1 MTPKSDNTGSYAI
14 RGVGLGI
21 LYMVVALIGQQF
33 VQSMPVIIFLF
44 YHGFNVSSLLTLYT
58 KLIVRNY
65 ILYSIFIGIVAGVFQ
80 ESSTYIAV
88 DTRNKNVAIYIG
100 VGFAVVDIAILLAE
114 MLFYRKPISSFQSF
128 IIFLNVLSPM
138 LFHPGTATFMKWG
151 RLIDKG
157 KLALLLSIL
166 IHSIVDGGLV
176 YADYY
181 INFHPSLY
189 YISVYEYWSMVMVIS
204 AGIFITGTLL
214 LRSVEDIEIPPEP
227 VVY

>member
-1 MTPKSDNTGSYAI
+1 MTPKREITGSYAI
-14 RGVGLGI
+14 RGIGLGI

-33 VQSMPVIIFLF
+33 VQSMPAIIFLF
-44 YHGFNVSSLLTLYT
+44 YHGFDVSSLSTLYPE
-58 KLIVRNY
+58 LIARNY
-65 ILYSIFIGIVAGVFQ
+65 ILFSIFMGFIAGAFQEGSTYVAVDTRKKNVAIFIGI
-80 ESSTYIAV
+80 
-88 DTRNKNVAIYIG
+88 
-100 VGFAVVDIAILLAE
+100 GFAVVDIAVLLVE
-114 MLFYRKPISSFQSF
+114 TLFYRKPVSSFQSF

-151 RLIDKG
+151 RLVDKG
-157 KLALLLSIL
+157 KLTLLLSIL

-189 YISVYEYWSMVMVIS
+189 HVSAYEYWSMVMVIS
-204 AGIFITGTLL
+204 AGIFITGTML

>member
-1 MTPKSDNTGSYAI
+1 MHFRKVQHTLPWIQERKN
-14 RGVGLGI
+14 
-21 LYMVVALIGQQF
+21 VA
-33 VQSMPVIIFLF
+33 
-44 YHGFNVSSLLTLYT
+44 
-58 KLIVRNY
+58 
-65 ILYSIFIGIVAGVFQ
+65 IFIGI
-80 ESSTYIAV
+80 
-88 DTRNKNVAIYIG
+88 
-100 VGFAVVDIAILLAE
+100 GFAVVDIAVLLVE
-114 MLFYRKPISSFQSF
+114 TLFYRKPVSSFQSF
-128 IIFLNVLSPM
+128 IIFLNIISPM

>member
-1 MTPKSDNTGSYAI
+1 MTPKRDITGSYAI
-14 RGVGLGI
+14 RGIGLGI

-33 VQSMPVIIFLF
+33 VQSMPAIIFLF
-44 YHGFNVSSLLTLYT
+44 YHRFDVSSL
-58 KLIVRNY
+58 
-65 ILYSIFIGIVAGVFQ
+65 S
-80 ESSTYIAV
+80 
-88 DTRNKNVAIYIG
+88 
-100 VGFAVVDIAILLAE
+100 
-114 MLFYRKPISSFQSF
+114 
-128 IIFLNVLSPM
+128 
-138 LFHPGTATFMKWG
+138 TFMKWG